1 MGIEKDKERRSG
13 EEAGWEPS
21 PLLFAELVLGFLDWQ
36 IRPILLQYRQ
46 LFHLLQ
52 QGVSMRSALEFDMG
66 EAAPDMVNVA
76 TLPRFKGQIC
86 FTMDSKGY
94 GFIARGSITQIGGPK
109 ITLPNGDLRLHI
121 NENRGLS
128 DPMPRGAWINFYVRS
143 ALQMR
148 DGVLVFGAALVD

>member
-1 MGIEKDKERRSG
+1 
-13 EEAGWEPS
+13 
-21 PLLFAELVLGFLDWQ
+21 
-36 IRPILLQYRQ
+36 
-46 LFHLLQ
+46 
-52 QGVSMRSALEFDMG
+52 MRSALEFDKG

-109 ITLPNGDLRLHI
+109 ITLPDGDLCLHL
-121 NENRGLS
+121 NENRELS
-128 DPMPRGAWINFYVRS
+128 DPMPRGSWINFYVRS

-148 DGVLVFGAALVD
+148 DGILVFGAALAD